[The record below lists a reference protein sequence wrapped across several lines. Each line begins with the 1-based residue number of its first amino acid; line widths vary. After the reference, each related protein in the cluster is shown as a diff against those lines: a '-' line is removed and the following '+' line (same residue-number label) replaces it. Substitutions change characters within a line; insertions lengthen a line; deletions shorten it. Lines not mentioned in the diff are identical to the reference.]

1 MRQTL
6 TFHAVLRKS
15 LTVLLLLCA
24 ALPSQARTR
33 EQVIVASH
41 PLAMQAGQAMLARG
55 GNAVDAA
62 IATQM
67 VMTLVEPQS
76 SGIGGG
82 LFIVYWDAKHK
93 RVETYDGREKAPA
106 SAGSNLFIGADGTAL
121 PFVDAVVGGRSVGVP
136 GAVATLWLA
145 HKQHGKLPWADLFQ
159 PAIDLAENGFKVS
172 PRLVKVLGLVSSLQL
187 VPSSL
192 AYFQPE
198 GKPLAAGD
206 LLKNPALAETLRTIA
221 KLGPDGFYKGKVAQ
235 AIVDTVTNA
244 PRGAVKL
251 TLNDLAT
258 YRPVKRAAV
267 CSTYRGYRICG
278 MAPPSSGGTT
288 SIQILKMLER
298 FDMGSL
304 APNSAKAVHLFAE
317 AQRLAFADRAA
328 FLADPDFV
336 PAPLPGMIDGGYLA
350 ARSKLLSPD
359 TALPQEQV
367 LPGDPRGASRTLRRL
382 RLPERGRPSTAHMSI
397 LDGDGNALA
406 MTTTVEGPFGSHLM
420 AGGFFLNNQLT
431 DFSFLPKSDNSLIA
445 NAPAAG
451 KRPLSSMTPT
461 LVFDPKGKLYAVIGS
476 AGGWR
481 IIPHVAK
488 TLLGLIDWKL
498 PMAQAIAL
506 PNITS
511 RTAVVEIESGVGLE
525 GLEPELKAM
534 GHEVKYIEQNSGL
547 NGFRITPDGIDAA
560 PDARREGAVGKIEA
574 K

>member
-6 TFHAVLRKS
+6 TLHAVLRKS
-15 LTVLLLLCA
+15 LAVLALLVLAMSA
-24 ALPSQARTR
+24 AAQAGER
-33 EQVIVASH
+33 VIVASH
-41 PLAMQAGQAMLARG
+41 PLATEAGTQMLKRG

-62 IATQM
+62 IAAQM

-82 LFIVYWDAKHK
+82 LFLVYWDAKHK
-93 RVETYDGREKAPA
+93 RVITYDGREKAPA
-106 SAGSNLFIGADGTAL
+106 SASANLFIGADGKPL
-121 PFVDAVVGGRSVGVP
+121 SYVDAVVGGRSVGVP
-136 GAVATLWLA
+136 GAIATLWLA
-145 HKQHGKLPWADLFQ
+145 HKEHGELPWADLFQ

-172 PRLVKVLGLVSSLQL
+172 PRLVKVLGLVPSLQL
-187 VPSSL
+187 IPST
-192 AYFQPE
+192 AAFFQPE

-206 LLKNPALAETLRTIA
+206 VLKNPALAETLRTIA
-221 KLGPDGFYKGKVAQ
+221 KLGPDGFYKGLVAQ
-235 AIVDTVTNA
+235 QIVDTVTNA
-244 PRGAVKL
+244 PRGAVKM
-251 TLNDLAT
+251 TLNDLAG

-298 FDMGSL
+298 FDLSSL

-336 PAPLPGMIDGGYLA
+336 PAPLPGMIEQRYLSS
-350 ARSKLLSPD
+350 RSKLISPD
-359 TALPQEQV
+359 AALPQEQIV
-367 LPGDPRGASRTLRRL
+367 PGDPRGASRTLRRL
-382 RLPERGRPSTAHMSI
+382 RIPDRSRPSTAHMSI
-397 LDGDGNALA
+397 LDGDGNAIA

-431 DFSFLPKSDNSLIA
+431 DFSFEPKSDNRMFA

-498 PMAQAIAL
+498 SMAQAVAL

-511 RTAVVEIESGVGLE
+511 RTAVVEIESGAGLE
-525 GLEPELKAM
+525 GIGPDLTAM

-547 NGFRITPDGIDAA
+547 NGFRITADGIDAA
-560 PDARREGAVGKIEA
+560 PDPRREGAVGKVEG